1 MRFAQRSTATISFL
15 NPRSVLLMLRISCSI
30 WKRLTRVASARKIE
44 LRQVQANAGMW
55 SRAKREL
62 LYRIARHIKPARI

>member
-1 MRFAQRSTATISFL
+1 
-15 NPRSVLLMLRISCSI
+15 MLRISCSI